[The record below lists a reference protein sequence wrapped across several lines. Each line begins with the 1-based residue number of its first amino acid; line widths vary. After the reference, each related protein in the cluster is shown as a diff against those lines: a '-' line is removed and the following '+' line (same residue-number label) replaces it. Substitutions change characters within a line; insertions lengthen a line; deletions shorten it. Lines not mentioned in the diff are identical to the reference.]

1 MPALV
6 EDGGLCTGEVCL
18 LEDNFNFAGEVS
30 MPALLEEGLV
40 SIGEVTM
47 LALGVFSE
55 CMQVLLEEA
64 GLSTRKVFAWPFLG
78 CCAGHWCGSVF
89 FGEAFPVV
97 NEGVCLSVVAH
108 HPLLDFQANTMP
120 PLNTPVHLSH

>member
-18 LEDNFNFAGEVS
+18 LEDDFNFAGEVS

-47 LALGVFSE
+47 LALGVFSGG
-55 CMQVLLEEA
+55 MQVLLEEA
-64 GLSTRKVFAWPFLG
+64 GLSTRKVFAWPFLVL
-78 CCAGHWCGSVF
+78 AISVVVFVF
-89 FGEAFPVV
+89 FRRSFP
-97 NEGVCLSVVAH
+97 CCK
-108 HPLLDFQANTMP
+108 
-120 PLNTPVHLSH
+120 